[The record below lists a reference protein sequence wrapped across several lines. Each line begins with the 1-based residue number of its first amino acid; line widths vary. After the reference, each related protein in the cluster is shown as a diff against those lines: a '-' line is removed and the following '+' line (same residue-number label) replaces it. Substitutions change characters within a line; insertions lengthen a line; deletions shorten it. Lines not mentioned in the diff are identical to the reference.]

1 MAGAHTAPQRWAE
14 APDGGGRWWF
24 SGATGAREGGGNAA
38 NRRQR
43 AEEAWRRAKEDRR
56 RHRVE
61 EDRRRREAEERQW
74 PAPRHREAARGMQPP
89 TTSVGGLQTSG
100 ATLVGGFRTTL
111 VGGRVPRVLRALERA
126 SLTCCPRRDAPGDPR
141 HDVPAF
147 GGRAG
152 LRLGRRIGRGWAR
165 IRISSSGGTRSLPVT
180 CASFPRRAARPAAG
194 AWATLSTFSA
204 LRPLSSARLDAVCHG
219 EFRRMR
225 RRASVGSAR
234 LEARSLRP
242 PQPRQPWWS
251 KRGTP
256 GGALEPA
263 GAAALLAES
272 TPTARSPTSR
282 SSASSTP
289 PSLWRG
295 RTALPLQRSKPTLQ
309 GSWRDPPPRPPP

>member
-1 MAGAHTAPQRWAE
+1 MAATQATRAGAVAGAHTAPQRWAE

-194 AWATLSTFSA
+194 AWATLSTFSPPSFRPSA
-204 LRPLSSARLDAVCHG
+204 LKAAHASMLSAMASSAACC
-219 EFRRMR
+219 
-225 RRASVGSAR
+225 
-234 LEARSLRP
+234 
-242 PQPRQPWWS
+242 
-251 KRGTP
+251 
-256 GGALEPA
+256 
-263 GAAALLAES
+263 AAL
-272 TPTARSPTSR
+272 PWGRHVSR
-282 SSASSTP
+282 PAASGPSTP
-289 PSLWRG
+289 PAVVVCQSEGPPGCVGARRG
-295 RTALPLQRSKPTLQ
+295 RRA
-309 GSWRDPPPRPPP
+309 PRRVDADGTEPHLA